1 MHQMLRV
8 RDHLARPPVPMQDRL
23 VLRVDHSARPP
34 APMEDRLALRA
45 DHSAHLRVSP
55 VAALAAAVFPVAIRL
70 EVFLVGIPL
79 EGFLVAIPSVAASLA
94 AAEAA

>member
-1 MHQMLRV
+1 MHQMLR
-8 RDHLARPPVPMQDRL
+8 AR
-23 VLRVDHSARPP
+23 DHSARPP
-34 APMEDRLALRA
+34 VPMEDRLALRV
-45 DHSAHLRVSP
+45 DHSAHLRVSPKGLVVSP

-70 EVFLVGIPL
+70 EGFLVGIPL